1 MYQGELMMT
10 SSRRGSVSSEPTE
23 VAASNVKL
31 VKDNYKFW
39 YKGRRSTLSMEG
51 GHPGSLAPPSV

>member
-1 MYQGELMMT
+1 MMT